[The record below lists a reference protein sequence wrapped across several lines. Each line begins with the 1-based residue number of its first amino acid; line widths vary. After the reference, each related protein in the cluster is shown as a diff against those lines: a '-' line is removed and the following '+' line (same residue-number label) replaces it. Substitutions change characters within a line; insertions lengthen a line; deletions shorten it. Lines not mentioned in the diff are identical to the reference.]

1 VALPFLVVSLEGA
14 LRTSGERY
22 EAVAATL
29 GARPTTVFRRV
40 TMPLVLPGLAAG
52 AVLSFARSLGEFG
65 ATITFAGSLQGVTR
79 TLPLEIYL
87 QREVDPDAA
96 VALSLAATPLL
107 PDVEAVLAETG
118 LPPHLLQIELTERAL
133 TSDEGA
139 PLKALDG
146 LRALGVRIAIDDF
159 GTGYSNLSYLRKL
172 PVDVIKLDGSF
183 GEGLREADV
192 TNPVDERIVGTLV
205 ELGHALGMTVCAEG
219 VETPAQATRLRR
231 LGCDEGQGWH
241 FAAALPREDVLDVLR
256 DPDGPPWPGPADDV
270 GGSSGS

>member
-1 VALPFLVVSLEGA
+1 MRVAHVSDAYLPRLGGWVLE
-14 LRTSGERY
+14 
-22 EAVAATL
+22 EAC
-29 GARPTTVFRRV
+29 R
-40 TMPLVLPGLAAG
+40 
-52 AVLSFARSLGEFG
+52 
-65 ATITFAGSLQGVTR
+65 Q
-79 TLPLEIYL
+79 
-87 QREVDPDAA
+87 AA
-96 VALSLAATPLL
+96 VWQRQIPGFELNVNLSASQLGNPRLIEEVRAGL
-107 PDVEAVLAETG
+107 ESTG

-241 FAAALPREDVLDVLR
+241 FAAALPREDVVDMLR
-256 DPDGPPWPGPADDV
+256 DPDGPPWPGPDDE
-270 GGSSGS
+270 GGSSRP